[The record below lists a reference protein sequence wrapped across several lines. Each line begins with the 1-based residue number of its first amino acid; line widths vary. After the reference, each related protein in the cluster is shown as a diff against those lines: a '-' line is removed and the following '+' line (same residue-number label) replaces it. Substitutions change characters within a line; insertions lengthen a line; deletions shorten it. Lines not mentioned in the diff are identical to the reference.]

1 MMHLPRL
8 AELVIIYKIKEV
20 LENLGLSSDDYRV
33 ISGFP
38 NKEFLTEENVWPT
51 ISVEVDSLFGTNVE
65 LGSNQWP
72 AVGIV
77 IDIFAKTSGQLD
89 DLSMELWEELNENSY
104 TLYNFNSSFP
114 SVVGDYSGIPS
125 LGSFSVNDFT
135 YNNLPPESFN
145 SIDGMRYHGLFD
157 GWLQLPNVSV

>member
-89 DLSMELWEELNENSY
+89 DLSM
-104 TLYNFNSSFP
+104 
-114 SVVGDYSGIPS
+114 
-125 LGSFSVNDFT
+125 
-135 YNNLPPESFN
+135 
-145 SIDGMRYHGLFD
+145 
-157 GWLQLPNVSV
+157 